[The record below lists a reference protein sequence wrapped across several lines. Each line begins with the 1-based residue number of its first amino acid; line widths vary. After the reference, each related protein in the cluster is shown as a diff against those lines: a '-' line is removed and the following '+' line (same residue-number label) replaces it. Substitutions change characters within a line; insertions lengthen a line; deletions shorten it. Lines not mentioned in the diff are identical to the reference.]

1 MQKGAIDDGVG
12 NATLITHPPSA
23 FLFFVPLRMLVSP
36 LTPTPSRVRTRPYK
50 LPAGIPPPQ
59 SSSAFDQPSHRIAYS
74 FPAAPLLSSTAD
86 NQKLKIVATNSPFQ
100 SSRFHPNSTL
110 PSHDHRWSGRL
121 LQITITTSHHLS
133 KPLLLSPSFKMGGDI
148 RDFYKQERTCCL
160 SIQLFTAGMM
170 IILYFNT
177 FLALFCACTSFFG
190 PKILALVQPAAISY
204 LFGVLYLVVAGL
216 HVFGIICVE
225 RNHVSRFRVF
235 KNVTVYTTG
244 AIVIL
249 ALVFIIRSAASH
261 STSVAQCME
270 VYHFP
275 VDATYK
281 RKSPKDKSPSSSA
294 VNAAMTVCDLF
305 SWVQVVVMS
314 LVWLVLASTQ
324 LYFGAKHRVFFELKH
339 QDHLEDTAHT

>member
-1 MQKGAIDDGVG
+1 LCNLIDYWWR
-12 NATLITHPPSA
+12 S
-23 FLFFVPLRMLVSP
+23 
-36 LTPTPSRVRTRPYK
+36 
-50 LPAGIPPPQ
+50 
-59 SSSAFDQPSHRIAYS
+59 
-74 FPAAPLLSSTAD
+74 
-86 NQKLKIVATNSPFQ
+86 
-100 SSRFHPNSTL
+100 
-110 PSHDHRWSGRL
+110 
-121 LQITITTSHHLS
+121 
-133 KPLLLSPSFKMGGDI
+133 
-148 RDFYKQERTCCL
+148 
-160 SIQLFTAGMM
+160 
-170 IILYFNT
+170 
-177 FLALFCACTSFFG
+177 
-190 PKILALVQPAAISY
+190 
-204 LFGVLYLVVAGL
+204 
-216 HVFGIICVE
+216 
-225 RNHVSRFRVF
+225 

-324 LYFGAKHRVFFELKH
+324 VHSSLSLPFPIETFLSSP
-339 QDHLEDTAHT
+339 AHMADIHSGFISPALLWSQAPGIL